1 MFMDNSFDESFSTIY
16 DDDDDDDDEVS

>member
-1 MFMDNSFDESFSTIY
+1 MDNSFDESFSTIY